1 MSYLSLYVCL
11 DSLLVC
17 VFLFYLL
24 VSCFSLLERFV
35 CFWLLSVCPQ
45 EGVWHPDKIVVKSDD
60 PLQVEKFKVQF
71 CLKVILLFFLMKQRS
86 KC

>member
-1 MSYLSLYVCL
+1 MFVNL

-35 CFWLLSVCPQ
+35 CVWLLSVCPQ

-71 CLKVILLFFLMKQRS
+71 CSKVILLLFLKQKKDPS
-86 KC
+86 VDSP

>member
-11 DSLLVC
+11 DSLDSLLVC
-17 VFLFYLL
+17 VFFYLL

-35 CFWLLSVCPQ
+35 CVWLLSVCPQ

-60 PLQVEKFKVQF
+60 PLQVENSKFRFV
-71 CLKVILLFFLMKQRS
+71 
-86 KC
+86 